1 MPYFFVVAAGRAP
14 KDLLLL
20 RILNIKKSFGGHDV
34 LKGVSF
40 EVADR
45 DRVALVGANGAGKS
59 SLLKI
64 IAGDLQAD
72 EGTVKLQGSSQ
83 SELAYLP
90 QDAGVRSGQGL
101 WDELLSSFPEL
112 QQAQAELNA
121 LETAIGDAATSGD
134 DDRLQELIER
144 QGTLLDRF
152 EQLGGYSVE
161 AEIARVLAGL
171 GFSSTD
177 RDKPTEAFSGGWQM
191 RIALAKLLVR
201 KPGVLL
207 LDEPTNHLD
216 LAACEWLESYLAEYA
231 GMIVVVSHDR
241 YFLDRVTDRTIEL
254 DDGVATDFRGNY
266 TFYLV
271 EHARRRAEQQAAFDR
286 QQKYIARQVAF
297 INATKANAARSA
309 LAKSRERALAK
320 LERVPAPRPE
330 QARITLKLAAGQR
343 SPERLLTAEAVGKSF
358 DGNEVLR
365 GLSVSIERGD
375 RIALVGANGAGKSTL
390 LRLLAGLDE
399 PDSGK
404 IVLAEDVA
412 VGYYAQDQSQT
423 LDESRSVV
431 DEVLAHAPGGWG
443 VEAVRGLLAR
453 FLFTQDDVFKLI
465 GALSGGEK
473 SRLSLA
479 KLLLS
484 PRQLL
489 LLDEP
494 TNHLDMPSKDELER
508 ALNDYAGAVI
518 FSSHDR
524 FLLDRVATR
533 VAELEGGKLT
543 IYHGGW
549 TAYREAKGEL
559 PIALAYQQ
567 AADEDA
573 VTAA

>member
-1 MPYFFVVAAGRAP
+1 M
-14 KDLLLL
+14 L
-20 RILNIKKSFGGHDV
+20 RILNLKKSYGGHDV

-40 EVADR
+40 EIGDR
-45 DRVALVGANGAGKS
+45 DKVALVGANGAGKS
-59 SLLKI
+59 SLLRI
-64 IAGDLQAD
+64 LAGELPAD
-72 EGTVKLQGSSQ
+72 DGVVKFQGSSPY
-83 SELAYLP
+83 ELGYLP
-90 QDAGVRSGQGL
+90 QDAGVRSGRGL

-112 QQAQAELNA
+112 QQAQSEL
-121 LETAIGDAATSGD
+121 TAIEQEIGDAATAGD
-134 DDRLQELIER
+134 DDRLQALIDR
-144 QGTLLDRF
+144 QGALLESF
-152 EQLGGYSVE
+152 ERLGGYTVE

-171 GFSSTD
+171 GFSSDD

-216 LAACEWLESYLAEYA
+216 LAACEWLEDYLAEYA

-241 YFLDRVTDRTIEL
+241 YFLDRVTARTIEL
-254 DDGVATDFRGNY
+254 EGGAATDYRGNY
-266 TFYLV
+266 SFYLL
-271 EHARRRAEQQAAFDR
+271 EHARRRAEQQAAYDR

-330 QARITLKLAAGQR
+330 RARITLKLATGKR
-343 SPERLLTAEAVGKSF
+343 SPERVLTAEGVGKSF
-358 DGNEVLR
+358 DGNAVLR
-365 GLSVSIERGD
+365 GLSLSVERGD
-375 RIALVGANGAGKSTL
+375 RIALVGPNGAGKSTL
-390 LRLLAGLDE
+390 LRLLAGRDH
-399 PDSGK
+399 PDAGK
-404 IVLAEDVA
+404 IVLAEDVS

-431 DEVLAHAPGGWG
+431 DEVLAHAPDGWG

-465 GALSGGEK
+465 GSLSGGEK

-494 TNHLDMPSKDELER
+494 TNHLDMPSKDVLES

-524 FLLDRVATR
+524 FLLDRVATK
-533 VAELEGGKLT
+533 VAELENGQLR

-549 TAYREAKGEL
+549 SAYREAKGEL
-559 PIALAYQQ
+559 PVELAH
-567 AADEDA
+567 EP
-573 VTAA
+573 TAAEAAA